1 MGANIKLTNC
11 RTICNEPVADIKVK
25 YSQLN
30 PINISGD
37 IISRLIDELPIL
49 FIACAT
55 CNGLSLIK
63 DIHELRYKESD
74 RIEAMENGLKK
85 LGIDIVSTE
94 NSIKITG
101 GNFSGG
107 IVDSYGDHR
116 IAMSF
121 LIAGLVSN
129 KPITVLNTSN
139 INTSFPN
146 FENILR
152 NQKIDI
158 YTV

>member
-1 MGANIKLTNC
+1 M
-11 RTICNEPVADIKVK
+11 ADIQVK
-25 YSQLN
+25 YSQLS

-55 CNGLSLIK
+55 CNGSSSIE

-94 NSIKITG
+94 NSIKING
-101 GNFSGG
+101 GTFNGG
-107 IVDSYGDHR
+107 IINSYGDHR

-121 LIAGLVSN
+121 LIAGLVSDT
-129 KPITVLNTSN
+129 PITVLNTSN
-139 INTSFPN
+139 INTSFPT
-146 FENILR
+146 FEDILR

-158 YTV
+158 YTI

>member
-1 MGANIKLTNC
+1 
-11 RTICNEPVADIKVK
+11 
-25 YSQLN
+25 
-30 PINISGD
+30 
-37 IISRLIDELPIL
+37 
-49 FIACAT
+49 
-55 CNGLSLIK
+55 
-63 DIHELRYKESD
+63 
-74 RIEAMENGLKK
+74 MENGLKK

-94 NSIKITG
+94 NSIKIAG